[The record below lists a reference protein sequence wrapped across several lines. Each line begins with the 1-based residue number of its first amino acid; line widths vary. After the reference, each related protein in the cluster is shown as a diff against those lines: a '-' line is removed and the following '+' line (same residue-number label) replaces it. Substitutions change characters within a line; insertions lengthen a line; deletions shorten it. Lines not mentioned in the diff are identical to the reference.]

1 MNYTPAT
8 DKQIILLVALARA
21 GFLQKGVA
29 PEEVEQKIADWAV
42 PLTAQGRA
50 AVSEAISRG
59 QATGLTPVFE
69 RVSASAPQ
77 ESVQLQLVPSG
88 AQVPEGPTTP
98 ALDLSELPEGRYA
111 VPGGE
116 TRLKVQID
124 RPKTGRWAGWTFVR
138 DAAEYGRGQR
148 YGRQSPGGTYRGDIA
163 EALAAIVSDPPAA
176 SAAYGHL
183 VGRCGVCGRRL
194 EHPDSVARG
203 IGPVCAERLS
213 W

>member
-8 DKQIILLVALARA
+8 DKQINLLVALARA

-29 PEEVEQKIADWAV
+29 PEEVEQKISDWAV
-42 PLTAQGRA
+42 PLTIQGRA
-50 AVSEAISRG
+50 AVSEAITRG
-59 QATGLTPVFE
+59 QEAGLTPIFE
-69 RVSASAPQ
+69 RVSASGPQ
-77 ESVQLQLVPSG
+77 EPSQLQLVPTG
-88 AQVPEGPTTP
+88 AQVPERPETP
-98 ALDLSELPEGRYA
+98 ALDLSGVPEGRYA

-124 RPKTGRWAGWTFVR
+124 RPTTGRWRGWTFVR
-138 DAAEYGRGQR
+138 DAAAYGHGVR
-148 YGRQSPGGTYRGDIA
+148 YGRQAPGGTYHGDIVEPLTVIA
-163 EALAAIVSDPPAA
+163 SDPPAA

-194 EHPDSVARG
+194 EHPESVARG
-203 IGPVCAERLS
+203 IGPVCAGRLG